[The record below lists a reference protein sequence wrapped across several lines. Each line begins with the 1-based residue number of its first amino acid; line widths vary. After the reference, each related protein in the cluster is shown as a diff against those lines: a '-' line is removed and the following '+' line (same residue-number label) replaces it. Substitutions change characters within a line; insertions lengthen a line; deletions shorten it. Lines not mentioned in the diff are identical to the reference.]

1 MILVLDCTPPP
12 HDLLQSPQCPNSSQ
26 VQFPMVRQM
35 FDEPT
40 CMVYHNLLIF
50 TLALNEKINLDNLRG
65 QGIELQLRDWVFGP
79 SQGCPPT
86 VALTLMTRLL
96 DCLPPPQ
103 LAEHWLQDPN
113 ASHSQSTKQN
123 DHFRI

>member
-26 VQFPMVRQM
+26 VQFPMVRQY
-35 FDEPT
+35 T
-40 CMVYHNLLIF
+40 KCLAYHNRLIYVVL
-50 TLALNEKINLDNLRG
+50 TLALNGKCNLDNLRG

-113 ASHSQSTKQN
+113 ASHSQSTKQMTTLGY
-123 DHFRI
+123 